1 MNDEVDIH
9 EIVELFGSVQE
20 TANAISMSRQSVYNT
35 LNGSVLT
42 ERNKSHIRLLAV
54 QEAKRQIAR
63 ANKIIEKYDVPAN

>member
-1 MNDEVDIH
+1 MTDDVDIH
-9 EIVELFGSVQE
+9 QIVELFGSVQA
-20 TANAISMSRQSVYNT
+20 TADAISMSRQSVYNT